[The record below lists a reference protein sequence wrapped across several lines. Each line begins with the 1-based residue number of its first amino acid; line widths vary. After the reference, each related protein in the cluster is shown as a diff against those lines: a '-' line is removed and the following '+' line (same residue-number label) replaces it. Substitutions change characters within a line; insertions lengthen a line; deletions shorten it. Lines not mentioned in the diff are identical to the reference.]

1 MNEKKLENI
10 DKYGRN
16 VYLPEHIKKIEID
29 TSDVDSFM
37 EKIQDF
43 SEQDQSWL
51 IKRLLIGIEDAQI
64 EIEKG
69 LVESMEFWLDTLKH
83 LKIIEKENPDL
94 STITIVKEMRQDAEK
109 HINSL
114 KEEMKDEI

>member
-16 VYLPEHIKKIEID
+16 VYLPEHIKEIEID
-29 TSDVDSFM
+29 TSDIDSFM

-51 IKRLLIGIEDAQI
+51 VKRLIMEIEDTQI
-64 EIEKG
+64 EIEKKS
-69 LVESMEFWLDTLKH
+69 VESMKFWLDTLKNID
-83 LKIIEKENPDL
+83 IIEKGNPNSL
-94 STITIVKEMRQDAEK
+94 PTIAIVKEMRQHAEK
-109 HINSL
+109 SIERL
-114 KEEMKDEI
+114 KQGI